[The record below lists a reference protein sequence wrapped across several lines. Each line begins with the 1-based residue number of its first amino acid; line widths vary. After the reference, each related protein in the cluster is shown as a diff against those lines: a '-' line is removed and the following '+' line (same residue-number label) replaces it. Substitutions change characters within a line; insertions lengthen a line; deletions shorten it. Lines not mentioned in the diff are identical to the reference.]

1 MTLFY
6 RFAVALGIGILI
18 GLQRE
23 SAYQQEKR
31 ESELPVNKF
40 AGIRTFPLI
49 ALLGCL
55 SALISD
61 QFQSGIVFMAGVL
74 VVGLLIA
81 LAYHATSRVGDF
93 GLTTEIAGILIFFI
107 GALCYWNDLLLAVAL
122 GVVTMGLLSLKLEL
136 HKLARRITQDDL
148 LATLKFAVI
157 AAILLPLLPKEP
169 IAGAPFDVIVP
180 YKVGLMIVFISG
192 IGFLGYI
199 LIQFMGTRQGIG
211 LSGFLGGL
219 VSSTAVTLTFAQ
231 RSKTDTGLAKP
242 FALAII
248 VAWTVMFVRVMV
260 EVAVVNAPLLWVVWL
275 PIVASGLLGLG
286 YGVYLWRS
294 DSSDSQKEDVKV
306 SNPFELTP
314 AIQFGLLYA
323 VILLGANVARI
334 YFGNAGIYLSAI
346 LSGLADVDAI
356 TLSMSDLSREGGS
369 LDMQTAARA
378 IVYAVMSNT
387 VVKGG
392 IVLLSGGKSLRK
404 VMLPGFLLIL
414 VTGVTL
420 SFFI

>member
-6 RFAVALGIGILI
+6 RFAVALGIGFLI

-23 SAYQQEKR
+23 SAFQQKKR
-31 ESELPVNKF
+31 RTDKKVNKY
-40 AGIRTFPLI
+40 AGIRTFSLVSI
-49 ALLGCL
+49 LGCL
-55 SALISD
+55 SALVAD
-61 QFQSGIVFMAGVL
+61 RAGEGIVFAGSTL
-74 VVGLLIA
+74 IVGGLII
-81 LAYHATSRVGDF
+81 LAYFVTSQKGDL
-93 GLTTEIAGILIFFI
+93 GLTTEFAILLLYFI
-107 GALCYWNDLLLAVAL
+107 GALCYWNELPLAAAL

-136 HKLARRITQDDL
+136 HQFARQITQEDL

-157 AAILLPLLPKEP
+157 AAIALPLLPNQP
-169 IAGAPFDVIVP
+169 IGGFPFDVINP

-199 LIQFMGTRQGIG
+199 LIQFFGARQGIG

-231 RSKTDTGLAKP
+231 RSKTDTGLDKP

-248 VAWTVMFVRVMV
+248 VAWTVMFARVLV
-260 EVAVVNAPLLWVVWL
+260 EVAVVNSPLLRVVWL
-275 PIVASGLLGLG
+275 PIVAAGLLGLG

-294 DSSDSQKEDVKV
+294 DTTDETGNVEV
-306 SNPFELTP
+306 SNPFELMP

-323 VILLGANVARI
+323 AILFVANLARI
-334 YFGNAGIYLSAI
+334 YLGNAGIYLSSI

-356 TLSMSDLSREGGS
+356 TLSMSELSRTGGS
-369 LDMQTAARA
+369 LDMTTAARA
-378 IVYAVMSNT
+378 IVFAVMSNT

-392 IVLLSGGKSLRK
+392 IVLLSGTPSLRK
-404 VMLPGFLLIL
+404 VMLPGFILIL
-414 VTGVTL
+414 VTGLAATL
-420 SFFI
+420 FI